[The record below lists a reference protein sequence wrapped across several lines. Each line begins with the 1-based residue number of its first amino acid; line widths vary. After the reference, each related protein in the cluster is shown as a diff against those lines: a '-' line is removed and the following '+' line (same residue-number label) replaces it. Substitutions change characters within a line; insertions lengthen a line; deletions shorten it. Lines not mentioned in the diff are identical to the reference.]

1 MSQDNTAEL
10 MTAYLDDELDEAQAE
25 HVRSLLESSPEV
37 AEEMDGLQSLLAVV
51 ATLPEVEAPPD
62 FYEGVDRK
70 LRRRKLWSGETLASG
85 LVSMPFQVVSII
97 VIIAVAAGYMLLQL
111 DQDQVRI
118 EKDEAPIGS
127 ELEGD
132 ERPGARDPAD
142 ASPAE

>member
-37 AEEMDGLQSLLAVV
+37 AEEMDGLQTLLAVV
-51 ATLPEVEAPPD
+51 ATLPEVAAPPD

-70 LRRRKLWSGETLASG
+70 LRRRKLWSGESLASG

-97 VIIAVAAGYMLLQL
+97 VIIAVAAAYMLLQL
-111 DQDQVRI
+111 DADQVRI
-118 EKDEAPIGS
+118 EKDEGPIS
-127 ELEGD
+127 SQPEGIQG
-132 ERPGARDPAD
+132 PGAPDATPAD
-142 ASPAE
+142 

>member
-10 MTAYLDDELDEAQAE
+10 MTAYLDDELDEVQAA

-70 LRRRKLWSGETLASG
+70 LRRRKLWSGEALASG

-97 VIIAVAAGYMLLQL
+97 VIIAVAAGYMLLTL
-111 DQDQVRI
+111 DADQVRV
-118 EKDEAPIGS
+118 EKDEAPIRS
-127 ELEGD
+127 DSVQTE
-132 ERPGARDPAD
+132 
-142 ASPAE
+142 PAETFEPRDAAPAE